1 MYRILIADDEPIER
15 IVAAKMLQRNFGE
28 QLEIVV
34 AENGREATTLFFE
47 KECQIALLDIEMP
60 GMNGL
65 EAAEQIR
72 KQDYDASIIFLTAYD
87 EFAYARRAIGVRA
100 MDYLLKP
107 VPEAELVAT
116 IEEAMSLIDKRPKTQ
131 REIAEE
137 HLFEEE
143 KQENIRLSAVAEKIR
158 TYIDN
163 HYKEDIALQ
172 DVAGA
177 MNYSDAYF
185 CKMFKQCFG
194 KGFIVYLSEYR
205 VEKAK
210 ELLADVAAN
219 IKDISSEVGYR
230 DSNYFAKVFKRVA
243 GETPTDYRLRIL
255 QDKG

>member
-15 IVAAKMLQRNFGE
+15 IVAAKTLQRNFGE

-34 AENGREATTLFFE
+34 AENGREAVALFFE
-47 KECQIALLDIEMP
+47 KECQIAVLDIEMP

-65 EAAEQIR
+65 EAAEEIR

-107 VPEAELVAT
+107 VPETELVAT
-116 IEEAMSLIDKRPKTQ
+116 IEEAMSLIDKRPKVQ
-131 REIAEE
+131 REIEEE

-158 TYIDN
+158 TYIDK
-163 HYKEDIALQ
+163 HYKDDIALQ

-210 ELLADVAAN
+210 ELLADVAIN
-219 IKDISSEVGYR
+219 IKDVSSEVGYR

>member
-15 IVAAKMLQRNFGE
+15 IVAAKTLQRNFGE

-34 AENGREATTLFFE
+34 AENGREAVALFFE

-65 EAAEQIR
+65 EAAEEIR

-107 VPEAELVAT
+107 VPETELVAT
-116 IEEAMSLIDKRPKTQ
+116 IEEAMSLIDKRPKVQ
-131 REIAEE
+131 REIEEE

-158 TYIDN
+158 TYIDK
-163 HYKEDIALQ
+163 HYKDDIALQ

-210 ELLADVAAN
+210 ELLADVAIN
-219 IKDISSEVGYR
+219 IKDVSSEVGYR

>member
-1 MYRILIADDEPIER
+1 MYRVLLADDEPIER
-15 IVAAKMLQRNFGE
+15 IVASKLLQRNFGE
-28 QLEIVV
+28 QLEIIT
-34 AENGREATTLFFE
+34 AENGREAVRLFFE
-47 KECQIALLDIEMP
+47 EECQIALLDIEMP
-60 GMNGL
+60 GINGL

-72 KQDYDASIIFLTAYD
+72 KKDALASIIFLTAYD
-87 EFAYARRAIGVRA
+87 EFAYARRAISVRA

-107 VPEAELVAT
+107 VPEAELTAT
-116 IEEAMSLIDKRPKTQ
+116 LEEAIQLIEKRPKQ
-131 REIAEE
+131 PREVDSS
-137 HLFEEE
+137 HVLEEE
-143 KQENIRLSAVAEKIR
+143 KQENVRLSAVADKIR
-158 TYIDN
+158 AYIES

-210 ELLADVAAN
+210 ELLADVAIN
-219 IKDISSEVGYR
+219 IKDVSAEVGYR

-243 GETPTDYRLRIL
+243 GETPTDYRLRCL